1 MKRKL
6 VVTTLLLCLTMSVAG
21 CGKKDADVPAN
32 APVQEETKVPVQ
44 TAPVTKETIE
54 NKYTYS
60 GKAEAVDDANV
71 FSLIQGKVAKVNF
84 DVGDWVNKGDVLFQM
99 DTADYVNQIN
109 VLKASLTATEANIK
123 SARTSVELVNG
134 ASYQTQVESARS
146 AVQNAETGV
155 QNAEL
160 GVQNAEIAF
169 NNIKTTYDNNKVL
182 FESGIVS
189 KTEMDATQMNYDKAQ
204 VAYEQAKTT
213 LEQAKTAYD
222 QAQKNYNLVANEMP
236 EENLRKAQDALD
248 IALSSKNS
256 INAQITSAQKSINDA
271 TVTSPISGMIT
282 SRGVT
287 AGTVLSQ
294 SAPAFTIIDTSRV
307 NINVKVSEQ
316 IINSLVVGQSVDVK
330 ISAAS
335 NEPFKGTISIINP
348 AADSAGTYSVQVEIP
363 NPDGVLKAGMFGEV
377 SFVKER
383 KENVIVVERDTV
395 LSKNGEDFVY
405 VIEDGVAKQIPVT
418 VGIDN
423 GNKVEITSGL
433 EEGTIV
439 AVKGQNYLSD
449 GDKVEIV
456 SDLEETME
464 ENNEQ
469 QNIEGQN
476 TDEQNANEQNPD
488 TQNSEQQDSNVQKG
502 E

>member
-21 CGKKDADVPAN
+21 CGKKDTEVSAN
-32 APVQEETKVPVQ
+32 TPVQEETKVPVQ
-44 TAPVTKETIE
+44 TAPAAKETIE

-60 GKAEAVDDANV
+60 GKVEAVDNADV
-71 FSLIQGKVAKVNF
+71 FSLIQGKVAEVNF

-109 VLKASLTATEANIK
+109 VLRASLTATEANIK
-123 SARTSVELVNG
+123 SAQTSVELVNG

-146 AVQNAETGV
+146 AVQNAETSV

-169 NNIKTTYDNNKVL
+169 NNIQTTYDNNKVL

-189 KTEMDATQMNYDKAQ
+189 KTEMDATQMNYDKTK
-204 VAYEQAKTT
+204 VAYEQAKTAY
-213 LEQAKTAYD
+213 EQAKTAYE
-222 QAQKNYNLVANEMP
+222 QAQKNYDLVANKMP
-236 EENLRKAQDALD
+236 EENLRKAEDALN
-248 IALSSKNS
+248 IAISSKNS

-294 SAPAFTIIDTSRV
+294 AAPAFTIIDTSRV

-316 IINSLVVGQSVDVK
+316 IINSLSVGQNVDVK

-335 NEPFKGTISIINP
+335 SEPFAGVISIINP
-348 AADSAGTYSVQVEIP
+348 AADSAGTYSVQVEIS
-363 NPDGVLKAGMFGEV
+363 NPDGKLKAGMFGEV

-383 KENVIVVERDTV
+383 KENVVVVDRDTV

-405 VIEDGVAKQIPVT
+405 VIEDNTAKQMPVT

-423 GNKVEITSGL
+423 GDKVEITSGL
-433 EEGTIV
+433 QEGTIV

-456 SDLEETME
+456 SDLEEMQE
-464 ENNEQ
+464 ETNQ
-469 QNIEGQN
+469 QQN
-476 TDEQNANEQNPD
+476 TDEQNPD